1 MTQKE
6 LIMDNNCTYRYIV
19 LYDNEKNIIYG
30 ECIKWLIGEF
40 DREIEFTRR
49 ENLGE
54 GLKLLFISSKTLLHT
69 IDYEQGELCIQGKLL
84 KFKVHA
90 NDFIA
95 LRYDQPFNPLSD
107 RCSKVEIFAKD
118 EIIDFDARIWIRNSA
133 LPFKKLKEITNIDV
147 TTNSDLL
154 NTFIFYEPTRIIVDS
169 RFLDKRKNISSA
181 EPKNLQIIFK
191 DEFNHFENAKHLIK
205 AFKDSNLLDSKSGG
219 IGEIVNLNL
228 AESPDELEIKIF
240 DKDENLIYEQ
250 RYFYIKKI
258 VVGATIESGTVE
270 LENGDPV
277 AKYSTEH
284 FSVGE

>member
-1 MTQKE
+1 
-6 LIMDNNCTYRYIV
+6 MDNCTYRYIV
-19 LYDNEKNIIYG
+19 LYDNENKLIYG

-49 ENLGE
+49 EKLGE

-69 IDYEQGELCIQGKLL
+69 VDHEQGELCIQGKLL

-118 EIIDFDARIWIRNSA
+118 EIIDLDARIWIRNRT
-133 LPFKKLKEITNIDV
+133 LPFKKLKEITKIDL

-154 NTFIFYEPTRIIVDS
+154 NTFIFYEPTRIIVNS
-169 RFLDKRKNISSA
+169 RFLDKRINTSSP

-191 DEFNHFENAKHLIK
+191 DEFHHFENAKYLIN
-205 AFKDSNLLDSKSGG
+205 AFKSSNLLDSKSGV
-219 IGEIVNLNL
+219 ISETVNLNL
-228 AESPDELEIKIF
+228 SESPDELEIKIY

-250 RYFYIKKI
+250 RYFYIKK
-258 VVGATIESGTVE
+258 VEVGATIESGTVE
-270 LENGDPV
+270 LENGHHV